1 MFIMRILYF
10 LCFNNDSLIAD
21 SFLKYP
27 KILFTAIQLIFET
40 MLDKTHIAVDLN
52 FEPLS
57 PTHYSSRHCG
67 SYFTQP
73 RVTYQHLLT
82 VNAESLIKYF

>member
-1 MFIMRILYF
+1 MFIMRILHF
-10 LCFNNDSLIAD
+10 LCFNNDSLIAY

-40 MLDKTHIAVDLN
+40 MLDNKHIAGDLN

-57 PTHYSSRHCG
+57 SH
-67 SYFTQP
+67 Q
-73 RVTYQHLLT
+73 
-82 VNAESLIKYF
+82 LIISADIVADIVADISPNPG